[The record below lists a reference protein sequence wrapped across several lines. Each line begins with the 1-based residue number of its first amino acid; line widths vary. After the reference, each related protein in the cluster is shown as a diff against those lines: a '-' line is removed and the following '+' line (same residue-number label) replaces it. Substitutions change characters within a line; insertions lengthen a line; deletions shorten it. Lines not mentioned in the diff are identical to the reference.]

1 MLIPNSVKCMI
12 IAPLIIPNISNVP
25 TQIVRGIKIKTAE
38 INSKT
43 PIPILPYGSNPTFA
57 KM

>member
-1 MLIPNSVKCMI
+1 MI